1 MVDSYEIPEL
11 PVDGREGLVLFF
23 TVGSHTFGIRLTDVV
38 HIEPLVRE
46 AFEGSLDDDVILKG
60 KGPGDEDSVVINLRR
75 FLEIE
80 SESSRDEAILV
91 LFKSGDDMF
100 GMVADEVEAIVTAN
114 EVPELAF
121 PRLLGE
127 EGRMMYDGFFNRD
140 SKLILALSP
149 FNIRE
154 SLAAYEAGND

>member
-46 AFEGSLDDDVILKG
+46 AFEGSLDDDVILRG
-60 KGPGDEDSVVINLRR
+60 KGPEEEDSVVINLRR

-80 SESSRDEAILV
+80 SESSRDEATLIL
-91 LFKSGDDMF
+91 LKSGEEIF

-114 EVPELAF
+114 EVPELAY

-127 EGRMMYDGFFNRD
+127 EGRMMYDGFFKRD

-149 FNIRE
+149 LNIRN
-154 SLAAYEAGND
+154 SLAAYEAGSD